1 MNKITEIGYLCISW
15 VIIRALTKYL
25 NIGRFIAHLGN
36 YILLNIHITVLVSI
50 DVKYVILHISTNL
63 SLLLFKISRLKSNT
77 REAEIRLKMQV
88 LKDFVFLNL
97 KLLTLI

>member
-1 MNKITEIGYLCISW
+1 MNKTTEIGYLCISW

-36 YILLNIHITVLVSI
+36 YKLLNIHITVLVSI

-77 REAEIRLKMQV
+77 EEQKE
-88 LKDFVFLNL
+88 D
-97 KLLTLI
+97 

>member
-63 SLLLFKISRLKSNT
+63 SLLLFKISRLKY